1 MKITLSVE
9 ELKVL
14 LNCIFGAMD
23 VTSIYHSL
31 TGHPDVYMNKP
42 EEPAVLSDDEVHNNI
57 VQMCMKRKLVL
68 YINEVPEYITGSPN
82 YDMVAERLY
91 PYDGEIVSIINDDKN
106 EYKWYVNTL

>member
-14 LNCIFGAMD
+14 LNCIYGTQCAAN
-23 VTSIYHSL
+23 TY
-31 TGHPDVYMNKP
+31 PDMYMNKP
-42 EEPAVLSDDEVHNNI
+42 EEPTVLSDDEVHNNI
-57 VQMCMKRKLVL
+57 VRMCMKRKLVL
-68 YINEVPEYITGSPN
+68 YINEVPEYITDSPN
-82 YDMVAERLY
+82 YDMIAERLY

>member
-1 MKITLSVE
+1 MKINISVK
-9 ELKVL
+9 ELKEILSDIVGDGVEIG
-14 LNCIFGAMD
+14 NNENF
-23 VTSIYHSL
+23 
-31 TGHPDVYMNKP
+31 MNKP
-42 EEPAVLSDDEVHNNI
+42 EEPTVLSDDEVHNNI